1 MELNVISIS
10 SRGGSRTSAG
20 TKINVLVTTDNDSQP
35 LTVVTKDFILELQPT
50 RNEITEEIQ
59 WQKQS
64 SGKKNKNESKKIYIE
79 NLSLDTKI
87 DDLYEL
93 FGLRSTKYLR
103 ETCKINMPVNE
114 STETCK
120 GFAFALVP
128 EQVQKQILK
137 LNRITLENRIIVIED
152 TISTRKRDTNICK
165 KLLNVPL

>member
-1 MELNVISIS
+1 M
-10 SRGGSRTSAG
+10 
-20 TKINVLVTTDNDSQP
+20 TTANDSQP
-35 LTVVTKDFILELQPT
+35 LTVVTKNFILELQPT

-103 ETCKINMPVNE
+103 ETCKINMP
-114 STETCK
+114 
-120 GFAFALVP
+120 
-128 EQVQKQILK
+128 
-137 LNRITLENRIIVIED
+137 
-152 TISTRKRDTNICK
+152 
-165 KLLNVPL
+165 

>member
-1 MELNVISIS
+1 MNVISISMNVISIS

-20 TKINVLVTTDNDSQP
+20 TKINALVTTANDSQP
-35 LTVVTKDFILELQPT
+35 LTVVTKNFILELQPT
-50 RNEITEEIQ
+50 RNEIAEEIQ
-59 WQKQS
+59 WQKRS

-79 NLSLDTKI
+79 NLNLDTKI

-114 STETCK
+114 NMGKCK

-128 EQVQKQILK
+128 EYVQKEILK
-137 LNRITLENRIIVIED
+137 LNGITENRIVTED
-152 TISTRKRDTNICK
+152 ATSARKRYAKNF
-165 KLLNVPL
+165 

>member
-1 MELNVISIS
+1 MNVISISMNVISIS

-20 TKINVLVTTDNDSQP
+20 TKINALVTTANDSQP
-35 LTVVTKDFILELQPT
+35 LTVVTKNFILELQPT
-50 RNEITEEIQ
+50 RNEIAEEIQ
-59 WQKQS
+59 WQKRS

-79 NLSLDTKI
+79 NLNLDTKI

-114 STETCK
+114 SKEKCK

-128 EQVQKQILK
+128 EHVQK
-137 LNRITLENRIIVIED
+137 
-152 TISTRKRDTNICK
+152 
-165 KLLNVPL
+165 

>member
-1 MELNVISIS
+1 M
-10 SRGGSRTSAG
+10 
-20 TKINVLVTTDNDSQP
+20 TTANDSQP
-35 LTVVTKDFILELQPT
+35 LTVVTKNFILELQPT

-128 EQVQKQILK
+128 EHAQKQILK

>member
-1 MELNVISIS
+1 MNVISISMNVILIS

-20 TKINVLVTTDNDSQP
+20 TKIKVLVTTANDSQP
-35 LTVVTKDFILELQPT
+35 LTVVTKNFILELQPT

-59 WQKQS
+59 WQKWS

-114 STETCK
+114 NTGKCK

-128 EQVQKQILK
+128 EHVQKEILK
-137 LNRITLENRIIVIED
+137 
-152 TISTRKRDTNICK
+152 
-165 KLLNVPL
+165 

>member
-1 MELNVISIS
+1 MNVISISMNVISIS

-20 TKINVLVTTDNDSQP
+20 TKINALVTTANDSQP
-35 LTVVTKDFILELQPT
+35 LTVVTKNFILELQPT
-50 RNEITEEIQ
+50 RNEIAEEIQ
-59 WQKQS
+59 WQKRS

-79 NLSLDTKI
+79 NLNLDTKI

-114 STETCK
+114 NMGKCK

-128 EQVQKQILK
+128 EYVQKEILK
-137 LNRITLENRIIVIED
+137 WNNR
-152 TISTRKRDTNICK
+152 K
-165 KLLNVPL
+165 

>member
-1 MELNVISIS
+1 MNVISISMNVILIS

-20 TKINVLVTTDNDSQP
+20 TKIKVLVTTANDSQP
-35 LTVVTKDFILELQPT
+35 LTVVTKNFILELQPT

-59 WQKQS
+59 WQKWS

-103 ETCKINMPVNE
+103 EICKINMPVNE
-114 STETCK
+114 SMEKCK

-128 EQVQKQILK
+128 EHVQK
-137 LNRITLENRIIVIED
+137 
-152 TISTRKRDTNICK
+152 
-165 KLLNVPL
+165 

>member
-64 SGKKNKNESKKIYIE
+64 SGKKIKT
-79 NLSLDTKI
+79 SLKRYTLK
-87 DDLYEL
+87 
-93 FGLRSTKYLR
+93 T
-103 ETCKINMPVNE
+103 
-114 STETCK
+114 
-120 GFAFALVP
+120 LV
-128 EQVQKQILK
+128 
-137 LNRITLENRIIVIED
+137 
-152 TISTRKRDTNICK
+152 
-165 KLLNVPL
+165 